1 MHITFGMIKPDAVR
15 RGLSGDIIKSI
26 ELNGFTIIGMKKVQ
40 LSETQAREFYGIHS
54 ARSFFGEMIQNI
66 TAGPVILLALEAPNA
81 VSAWRNLMGA
91 TNPAN
96 AEIGTLRKMFAQDIS
111 FNSVHGSDSEENA
124 KIELNFFFPEL
135 KNHNSAST
143 CCGSCKTI

>member
-1 MHITFGMIKPDAVR
+1 MHMTFGMIKPDAVFR
-15 RGLSGDIIKSI
+15 NLTGDIIKAI
-26 ELNGFTIIGMKKVQ
+26 ELNGFKIVGMKKTQ
-40 LSETQAREFYGIHS
+40 LTDQQAREFYGVHS

-66 TAGPVILLALEAPNA
+66 TAGPVVLLALEAPNA
-81 VSAWRNLMGA
+81 IGLWRTFMGA

-96 AEIGTLRKMFAQDIS
+96 AEMGTLRKMFAKDIS

-135 KNHNSAST
+135 KNHASISG
-143 CCGSCKTI
+143 CCGSCKA